1 MYNTPVTQTAEQLYA
16 ELYDL
21 TVPDWPG
28 EMDFYRE
35 LVQPAKAKNQSV
47 LEVACGTGRVAIRL
61 AEEGVKVV
69 GTDLDAAMLEI
80 ARRKNA
86 HVRWARGDM
95 RALDLGETFGLIIL
109 PGHSFQFMCT
119 PEDQVAALETFIR
132 HLEPGGTLAI
142 HLDHQSVGWLG
153 ALLGDLGGKFEPGS
167 DVRHPNTGHTL
178 RRARAWTYEP
188 STQTAIVVSKW
199 EEIGADGSILQEW
212 ERPPMRLHCVFRFEM
227 ARLLA
232 RTGFEVQAV
241 YGDFFKND
249 LRADSSDM
257 IWVAR
262 KQN

>member
-1 MYNTPVTQTAEQLYA
+1 MSQTAEQLYA

-35 LVQPAKAKNQSV
+35 LAQSAKAQNQSV
-47 LEVACGTGRVAIRL
+47 LEAACGTGRVAIRL
-61 AEEGVKVV
+61 AEEGVRVV

-86 HVRWARGDM
+86 HVRWVRGDM

-178 RRARAWTYEP
+178 RRGVCLD
-188 STQTAIVVSKW
+188 I
-199 EEIGADGSILQEW
+199 
-212 ERPPMRLHCVFRFEM
+212 
-227 ARLLA
+227 
-232 RTGFEVQAV
+232 RTGCSNSYCSQQMGRNWRSWVRSAEMGTA
-241 YGDFFKND
+241 
-249 LRADSSDM
+249 ADAPALCLSL
-257 IWVAR
+257 
-262 KQN
+262 